1 MKKILLVLSALG
13 MSIAQTS
20 GAAEVT
26 FQPNNTL
33 NHTITTVSA
42 ANHYGS
48 TRNVYSSNSGAYVS
62 SNEEISRA
70 IDNLSA
76 HAKQKQYQLAG
87 RAVPVSDTL
96 SDMKK
101 WAEQGNVDYQ
111 IEVGRV
117 YYEGEGVRQDLV
129 LSRRMIQKAAN
140 KGDARGQ
147 AMLAFFYENG
157 LGGLRQNR
165 AAAKE
170 LYGKTCD
177 QGYQVGCD
185 EYRRLNQ
192 RGY

>member
-1 MKKILLVLSALG
+1 MKRIIFVLLMLG
-13 MSIAQTS
+13 LGLAQTS
-20 GAAEVT
+20 AVAGSYVLGEFSPNLGTSESMQSKEERLAKLAEKLSTSAQYEESLRAA
-26 FQPNNTL
+26 Q
-33 NHTITTVSA
+33 
-42 ANHYGS
+42 
-48 TRNVYSSNSGAYVS
+48 
-62 SNEEISRA
+62 A
-70 IDNLSA
+70 IP
-76 HAKQKQYQLAG
+76 
-87 RAVPVSDTL
+87 VPDTL

-111 IEVGRV
+111 IEVGRI
-117 YYEGEGVRQDLV
+117 YYDGKGVRQDLV
-129 LSRRMIQKAAN
+129 LPRRMFQKAAN

-170 LYGKTCD
+170 LYGKNCD
-177 QGYQVGCD
+177 QGHQVGCD